1 MKSLMTHGLRVNSL
15 KLISRN
21 ASRNFNRSKT
31 IQMRVSLKMTY
42 LLRIKVPT
50 MKKKAKLRK
59 RRKKRKLKL
68 RTKSKRRKML

>member
-1 MKSLMTHGLRVNSL
+1 MRGLRVNSL

-21 ASRNFNRSKT
+21 DSRNFNKSKT

-42 LLRIKVPT
+42 LLRRKLPT

-59 RRKKRKLKL
+59 RRRKRRLKL
-68 RTKSKRRKML
+68 RVKPKRRKM